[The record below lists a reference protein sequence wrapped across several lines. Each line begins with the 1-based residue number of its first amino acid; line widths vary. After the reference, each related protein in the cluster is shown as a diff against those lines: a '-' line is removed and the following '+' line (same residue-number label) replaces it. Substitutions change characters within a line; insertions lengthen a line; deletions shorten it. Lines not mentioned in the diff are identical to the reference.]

1 MTAEE
6 FEFVLSKVAP
16 LITKTHTKL
25 RRAIT
30 AKERLALTL
39 RFLATGESFS
49 SLSFQFRIGE
59 STVSMIVSQT
69 CEALHR
75 TLCDEYLKTPNTE
88 KEWLDIAE
96 EFLQK
101 WQFPHCLGA
110 IDGKHITIQPP
121 AHSGSTFRNYKGR
134 FSVVL
139 MAVVDA
145 SYQFKYVSVGA
156 QGRASDAGVFA
167 ESDFKQALDRNLLSI
182 PAAKLLPG
190 SDMEAPFVFLG
201 DDAYPL
207 RSDLMKPFSFR
218 QMDHAQR
225 VFNYRLSRGRR
236 VVENGFGI
244 LANRWRVFLSTIMLN
259 PDKVQKVVLAC
270 VCLHNYLREVR
281 SETYTSPGLA
291 GRSGNNSMAAKELR
305 DKLKKYFVTPAG
317 QVPWQD
323 NFI

>member
-75 TLCDEYLKTPNTE
+75 TLCDEYL

-270 VCLHNYLREVR
+270 VCLHNYLNE
-281 SETYTSPGLA
+281 
-291 GRSGNNSMAAKELR
+291 

>member
-1 MTAEE
+1 RKDSAGFRGLLRMTAEE

-69 CEALHR
+69 CESH
-75 TLCDEYLKTPNTE
+75 LK
-88 KEWLDIAE
+88 L
-96 EFLQK
+96 
-101 WQFPHCLGA
+101 
-110 IDGKHITIQPP
+110 
-121 AHSGSTFRNYKGR
+121 TFRNYKGR

-270 VCLHNYLREVR
+270 VCLHNYLLVEGSWRNEGQG
-281 SETYTSPGLA
+281 TMLPLQA